1 MTLMQTKSNNS
12 IMDYSLVTSTSS
24 EANIMS
30 SSWYQPLNNQN
41 HQELCTQVE
50 CTFKD
55 FYDKSIVNSIKSN
68 ARIFNYFDQ
77 VKMTQAGA
85 EQKCLATKKIF
96 SINKKYDDFI
106 LSKKR
111 MHSTLNKQLAIIKNR
126 LISIAPTIR
135 RKLKNNDFKDF
146 PNIDKEISDCTMT
159 MNECR
164 QLTAMLLEDKDNSS
178 FSAEEES
185 ILGGL
190 LLLNNLKIDLS
201 INDEPLADLTKQI
214 AFKTAEFNQVAEK
227 KLKNEFDIEYNNNK
241 IKYLNEQI
249 ISNDALIQHYE
260 ENCLSFKQNINASE
274 QRKKM
279 ILEQFND
286 PKRLATFLNE
296 NLERRKK
303 FDENFASTMLESQKT
318 DQDLIYDIK
327 NLKTINKNYHIIF
340 LLDKSGSMYSQFD
353 EVIKSTQTVI
363 QKRASLPISN
373 DTVSIIKFNDKAVA
387 EVQNVSVK
395 DSITIKNDVGGGTSF
410 VEPLDK
416 LQEILNEVNFE
427 ITTPLVFFLR

>member
-1 MTLMQTKSNNS
+1 M
-12 IMDYSLVTSTSS
+12 
-24 EANIMS
+24 
-30 SSWYQPLNNQN
+30 
-41 HQELCTQVE
+41 
-50 CTFKD
+50 
-55 FYDKSIVNSIKSN
+55 
-68 ARIFNYFDQ
+68 
-77 VKMTQAGA
+77 
-85 EQKCLATKKIF
+85 
-96 SINKKYDDFI
+96 
-106 LSKKR
+106 
-111 MHSTLNKQLAIIKNR
+111 
-126 LISIAPTIR
+126 
-135 RKLKNNDFKDF
+135 
-146 PNIDKEISDCTMT
+146 
-159 MNECR
+159 
-164 QLTAMLLEDKDNSS
+164 LEDKDNSS

-185 ILGGL
+185 ILGSL

-201 INDEPLADLTKQI
+201 INDEPLADLTKKI
-214 AFKTAEFNQVAEK
+214 AIKTAEFNQVAEK

-249 ISNDALIQHYE
+249 ISNDALMQHYE
-260 ENCLSFKQNINASE
+260 VNCLSFQQNINASE

-340 LLDKSGSMYSQFD
+340 LLDKSGSMYSHFD

-363 QKRASLPISN
+363 QKRASLPITN

-395 DSITIKNDVGGGTSF
+395 DLITIKNDVGGGTSF